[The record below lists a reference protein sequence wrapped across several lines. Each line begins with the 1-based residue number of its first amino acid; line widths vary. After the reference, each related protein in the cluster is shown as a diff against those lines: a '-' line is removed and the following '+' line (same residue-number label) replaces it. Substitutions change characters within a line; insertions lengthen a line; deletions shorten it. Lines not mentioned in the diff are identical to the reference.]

1 MPVVSVVFCFFF
13 SHLVFIQPWI
23 CTVIE
28 SNTRTKMKEERKEGR
43 KKKKKCCYLC
53 YVQRSTEFLH
63 NLWCNPNSAA
73 GWPLSHCFC
82 RTKSASSLFQPFR
95 VFFLGGWLAL
105 DLLYYHSFLLSVHS
119 KGLSDLSDPPWM
131 QLSA

>member
-43 KKKKKCCYLC
+43 KKKKSAVTCVTSKEVLNFCTIFGATQTQLQAGHYHIAFA
-53 YVQRSTEFLH
+53 VQSQHPPSF
-63 NLWCNPNSAA
+63 S
-73 GWPLSHCFC
+73 LSG
-82 RTKSASSLFQPFR
+82 S
-95 VFFLGGWLAL
+95 FF
-105 DLLYYHSFLLSVHS
+105 
-119 KGLSDLSDPPWM
+119 
-131 QLSA
+131 